1 MRGLSFPSWF
11 SRIARAKSTTG
22 IGIETA
28 ETMETYMREL
38 CEVAHGRRELKDL
51 SSRARHACFRRAAA
65 GSRGITAGCLDAAR
79 DFRDRSIA
87 LGTPAARYAA
97 PPWSDLG
104 L

>member
-1 MRGLSFPSWF
+1 MRVLSFASLF
-11 SRIARAKSTTG
+11 SRTARAKSNAV
-22 IGIETA
+22 IGIDTVETLEA
-28 ETMETYMREL
+28 CMREL
-38 CEVAHGRRELKDL
+38 CEVAHGLRELTEL
-51 SSRARHACFRRAAA
+51 SSRSRHAFFRRAAS

-79 DFRDRSIA
+79 DYRDRSIA